1 MKQQYFSMPSP
12 AELQSLIEFCK
23 VMANSPFYQKL
34 GPGGVMAIYLTA
46 KEYDLPFMACLNG
59 GLHTFDGKVTFSAL
73 MIDALILKA
82 GHKTEVLKI
91 DNQSCR
97 IRFTRGDRKHDKDYK
112 PFEYEYTYEKA
123 HKAGYLSKKNWQ
135 TSLDDMLY
143 SRALTG
149 GARKHVGEVM
159 VGVLVTGE
167 LVGDDRDG
175 DIPPLL
181 PPKVAETTNLLP
193 DSANL
198 GEKTVERPQIGY
210 TPAEGYEEF
219 CMKHGLNES
228 GPKFDYVKSVCETT
242 KKDKVYIVNCALA
255 NETRFLET
263 FSKWEKDQAKKL
275 KEEVVQEPP
284 RSMDE
289 MVDLDMENQLDAIKE
304 IAAAE
309 HAASKRRK

>member
-12 AELQSLIEFCK
+12 QELTSLIEFCK

-82 GHKTEVLKI
+82 GHTTEVLKL
-91 DNQSCR
+91 DDHSCR
-97 IRFTRGDRKHDKDYK
+97 IRFTRGDRKHDKNYK
-112 PFEYEYTYEKA
+112 PFEFEYTAEKA
-123 HKAGYLSKKNWQ
+123 RKAGYLSKKNWQ

-143 SRALTG
+143 SRCLTG
-149 GARKHVGEVM
+149 GARKHTPEVM

-198 GEKTVERPQIGY
+198 GEKTAPILQISHEKSVGFD
-210 TPAEGYEEF
+210 EF
-219 CMKHGLNES
+219 MEKHGLVEGS
-228 GPKFDYVKSVCETT
+228 RKLEFVKSICDST
-242 KKDKVYIVNCALA
+242 KKTQIHIVNCAVA
-255 NETRFLET
+255 NEKKFIET
-263 FSKWEKDQAKKL
+263 YDKWEKDQKK
-275 KEEVVQEPP
+275 KEASAEAP

-289 MVDLDMENQLDAIKE
+289 VSQM
-304 IAAAE
+304 
-309 HAASKRRK
+309 

>member
-82 GHKTEVLKI
+82 GHKTEVLKL

-97 IRFTRGDRKHDKDYK
+97 IRFTRGDRKGDKDYK

-198 GEKTVERPQIGY
+198 GEKTAPVLQISHEKSVGFD
-210 TPAEGYEEF
+210 EF
-219 CMKHGLNES
+219 MEKHGLVEGS
-228 GPKFDYVKSVCETT
+228 RKLEFVKSICDST
-242 KKDKVYIVNCALA
+242 KKTQIHIVNCAVA
-255 NETRFLET
+255 NEKKFIET
-263 FSKWEKDQAKKL
+263 YDKWEKDQKK
-275 KEEVVQEPP
+275 KEASAEAP

-289 MVDLDMENQLDAIKE
+289 VSQM
-304 IAAAE
+304 
-309 HAASKRRK
+309 

>member
-12 AELQSLIEFCK
+12 QELTSLIEFCK

-82 GHKTEVLKI
+82 GHTTEVLKL
-91 DNQSCR
+91 DDQSCR
-97 IRFTRGDRKHDKDYK
+97 IRFTRGDRKHDKNYK
-112 PFEYEYTYEKA
+112 PFEFEYTAEKA
-123 HKAGYLSKKNWQ
+123 KKAGYLSKKNWQ

-143 SRALTG
+143 SRCLTG
-149 GARKHVGEVM
+149 GARKHTPEVM

-175 DIPPLL
+175 DIAPLL
-181 PPKVAETTNLLP
+181 PHKVAETTNLLP
-193 DSANL
+193 DPASL
-198 GEKTVERPQIGY
+198 VEKPVDKPQIGY
-210 TPAEGYEEF
+210 TPAEGYDEF
-219 CMKHGLNES
+219 CKKHGLNES
-228 GPKFDYVKSVCETT
+228 GPKFEYVKSVCDST
-242 KKDKVYIVNCALA
+242 KKDKVYIVNCAVA
-255 NETRFLET
+255 NEKRFLET
-263 FSKWEKDQAKKL
+263 FEKWEKDQNKKK

-289 MVDLDMENQLDAIKE
+289 VAENM
-304 IAAAE
+304 
-309 HAASKRRK
+309 

>member
-1 MKQQYFSMPSP
+1 MKLTHFSMPTP
-12 AELQSLIEFCK
+12 QEMQHLIEFCK

-82 GHKTEVLKI
+82 GHTTEVLKL
-91 DNQSCR
+91 DDQSCR
-97 IRFTRGDRKHDKDYK
+97 IRFTRGDRKHDKNYK
-112 PFEYEYTYEKA
+112 PFEFEYTKEKA
-123 HKAGYLSKKNWQ
+123 AKAGYLSKKNWQ

-143 SRALTG
+143 SRCLTG
-149 GARKHVGEVM
+149 GARKHTPEVM

-175 DIPPLL
+175 DIAPLL

-198 GEKTVERPQIGY
+198 GDKTAPVLQISHEKSPGFDEFMQKHELI
-210 TPAEGYEEF
+210 EGSRKLEF
-219 CMKHGLNES
+219 VNSICDS
-228 GPKFDYVKSVCETT
+228 T
-242 KKDKVYIVNCALA
+242 KKTQIHIVNCAVA
-255 NETRFLET
+255 NEKKFIET
-263 FSKWEKDQAKKL
+263 YEKWEKDQKK
-275 KEEVVQEPP
+275 KEASAEAP

-289 MVDLDMENQLDAIKE
+289 VSQM
-304 IAAAE
+304 
-309 HAASKRRK
+309 